1 MFFYYLQLG
10 IRKLRSNP
18 ALTALMVV
26 TLAVGVAASVSTLT
40 ILKLMSSDPMPSKS
54 KLLIVPV
61 LDVGELKSYQ
71 AGAKIEDEQMTYKD
85 ARNLLN
91 LPAAANAANT
101 PFVRRTALFG
111 VSGAL
116 EPARND
122 LPVSMIDG
130 LATTHDYF
138 AMFEAP
144 FLYGAPWSAKE
155 DAAAANVI
163 VLSRKQSEILYGAEN
178 PVGKTL
184 RFMNHDFQ
192 VIGVLN
198 DWQLMP
204 RFPHL
209 INGSGGHFN
218 GEENIYMPFS
228 TAIHLESGMSGSMT
242 CMQETAPGYQGLL
255 DSECTWVQF
264 WFELK
269 DTAAIGQLKSFLDA
283 YVSEQRK
290 LGRFQR
296 PNPVAIYDVMQWME
310 LLNVVK
316 SDSKLTVWLAFG
328 FLALCLVNTV
338 GLLLAKFSV
347 RAAEVGV
354 RRALGASR
362 AEIFKQFLSEAAVVG
377 LAGGLLGLPLSLFAM
392 QVIAKASAG
401 LAQVPMMNWFMFA
414 STFVL
419 SVLASVL
426 AGLLPTWRAC
436 QITPALQL
444 KSQ

>member
-1 MFFYYLQLG
+1 MLFYYFQLG
-10 IRKLRSNP
+10 MRKLRSNP

-26 TLAVGVAASVSTLT
+26 TLAVGVAASVSTLA
-40 ILKLMSSDPMPSKS
+40 ILQLMSADPMPSKS
-54 KLLIVPV
+54 KVLISPV

-71 AGAKIEDEQMTYKD
+71 AGAKVEDEQMTYKD
-85 ARNLLN
+85 ARNLLS
-91 LPAAANAANT
+91 LPTVANS

-111 VSGAL
+111 VSEAL
-116 EPARND
+116 EPARSD
-122 LPVSMIDG
+122 LPVQQLEG
-130 LATTHDYF
+130 LATTNEYF

-144 FLYGAPWSAKE
+144 FLYGGPWTAKE
-155 DAAAANVI
+155 DASAANVV
-163 VLSRKQSEILYGAEN
+163 VLSRKQSEALYGTEN

-192 VIGVLN
+192 IIGVLKE
-198 DWQLMP
+198 WRLMP

-218 GEENIYMPFS
+218 GEENIYLPLQ
-228 TAIHLESGMSGSMT
+228 TAIQSKAGMSGSMT
-242 CMQETAPGYQGLL
+242 CMQDTAPGYQGLL
-255 DSECTWVQF
+255 DSECTWLQF
-264 WFELK
+264 WFEVK
-269 DTAAIGQLKSFLDA
+269 SPAAIGELKSFLDA
-283 YVSEQRK
+283 YVSEQKK

-296 PNPVAIYDVMQWME
+296 PNPVAMYDVMQWME

-362 AEIFKQFLSEAAVVG
+362 ADIFKQFLSEAAVVG
-377 LAGGLLGLPLSLFAM
+377 FVGGLLGLPLSLLAM

-401 LAQVPMMNWFMFA
+401 LAEVPSMNWFMFG
-414 STFVL
+414 STFAL